1 MHAFLITGP
10 KEESLNYCLQVSKKQ
25 KAKILPIIL
34 QKIDDVRNLRK
45 LVKLSFPEKTAILIE
60 NIDSATTETQN
71 AFLKN
76 LEEPQENLI
85 YILTAK
91 NLHNALP
98 TIQSRCEITT
108 IKTKNTAPNT
118 NGKKGVLKQFSKKNI
133 DEKFEIIN
141 NIKEREGAV
150 EFVEDLIFFERE
162 QNNFSNMKNY
172 LNTLKNLKANGNIS
186 LQLTNMLVSSLR

>member
-10 KEESLNYCLQVSKKQ
+10 KEESLNYCLQVSKKY
-25 KAKILPIIL
+25 KAKILPVVL

-76 LEEPQENLI
+76 LEEPQKNLI

-91 NLHNALP
+91 NLHNTLP
-98 TIQSRCEITT
+98 TIQSRCETV
-108 IKTKNTAPNT
+108 KTSRQTSVVRNKNKET
-118 NGKKGVLKQFSKKNI
+118 KQFLTKNI
-133 DEKFEIIN
+133 DGKFEIIN

-162 QNNFSNMKNY
+162 QNNFSNMENY
-172 LNTLKNLKANGNIS
+172 LKTLKNLKANGNIS